1 MTMYYFMQVQIIM
14 FAMSITKDEVS
25 DLIKVNNQQSMDSF
39 KDLIQ
44 DTAGHIKKANRDAA
58 GLQMD
63 LWE

>member
-1 MTMYYFMQVQIIM
+1 M